1 MAETKKH
8 HTHATP
14 PPPMQI
20 GSDDL
25 RPILEQLATALDLDV
40 GRLCAAFILGFAAL
54 IEGETRVLE
63 AIHGGPLP
71 TCD

>member
-1 MAETKKH
+1 MADT
-8 HTHATP
+8 TP
-14 PPPMQI
+14 PPIKI

-54 IEGETRVLE
+54 IEGETRALE
-63 AIHGGPLP
+63 VVHGYHQH
-71 TCD
+71 D